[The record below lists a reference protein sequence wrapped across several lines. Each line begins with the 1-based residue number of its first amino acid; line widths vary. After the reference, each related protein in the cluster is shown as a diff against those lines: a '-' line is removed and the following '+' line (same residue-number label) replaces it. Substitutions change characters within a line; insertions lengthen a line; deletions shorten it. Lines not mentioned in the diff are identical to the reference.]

1 MKGMKN
7 GLVLATATAALLA
20 SGFFATATAADST
33 DVKCMGVN
41 SCKGTGACK
50 SINNACKGQN
60 TCKGQ
65 GVTMEKSAEACTQ
78 AGGTVV
84 TE

>member
-1 MKGMKN
+1 MKGIKS

-20 SGFFATATAADST
+20 SGFVATVSAADSAQ
-33 DVKCMGVN
+33 VKCSGVN
-41 SCKGTGACK
+41 TCKGQSACK
-50 SINNACKGQN
+50 TANNACKGQN
-60 TCKGQ
+60 TCKGTGWIMQ
-65 GVTMEKSAEACTQ
+65 DSADACTK

>member
-7 GLVLATATAALLA
+7 GLVLATAAAALLA
-20 SGFFATATAADST
+20 SGFVATTSAANNAE
-33 DVKCMGVN
+33 VKCMGIN

-65 GVTMEKSAEACTQ
+65 GLTMEKSAETCTQ